1 MVGILIQLIVSGIA
15 MGFIYALVGIE
26 YTLIWNASGV
36 LNFSHDKLITLGAY
50 IFGGTYIIG
59 LGMGYVPGI
68 ILSLITVALIGLVIA
83 RVIFI
88 PLRNMTMIYT
98 IMATVMLGKIIIEFV
113 RLFWGPVPFSV
124 PGFLIGTVKVGGVVI
139 SIANIAIIVVA
150 ALCVGALQLFL
161 YKTKP
166 GKAMRCVAQNRN
178 ASQLMGIDVKHVMMI
193 TVAISMMICCLI
205 GLLVSP
211 LLNISTTMS
220 NMIGLK
226 GFATGVIGG
235 FGYLPGAII
244 GGLVIGIIENLA
256 SMVLPSVYK
265 DIVAFVLLVAFL
277 LIRPKGIT
285 GKTR

>member
-83 RVIFI
+83 RLIFI

-98 IMATVMLGKIIIEFV
+98 IMATVMLGKIIIEFI

-124 PGFLIGTVKVGGVVI
+124 PGFLVGTVKVGGIVI

-150 ALCVGALQLFL
+150 AVCVGALQLFL

-178 ASQLMGIDVKHVMMI
+178 ASQLMGIDVKYVMMI

-211 LLNISTTMS
+211 LINISTTMS

-226 GFATGVIGG
+226 GFAAGVIGG

-244 GGLVIGIIENLA
+244 GGLVIGIVENLA

-265 DIVAFVLLVAFL
+265 DIVAFVLLVVFL

>member
-226 GFATGVIGG
+226 GFAAGVIGG

-265 DIVAFVLLVAFL
+265 DIVAFVLLVVFL

>member
-113 RLFWGPVPFSV
+113 RLFWGQVPFSV

-226 GFATGVIGG
+226 GFAAGVIGG

>member
-1 MVGILIQLIVSGIA
+1 MIGILIQLIVSGIA

-50 IFGGTYIIG
+50 IFGGTYILG
-59 LGMGYVPGI
+59 WGMGYGPGI

-83 RVIFI
+83 RAIFI

-124 PGFLIGTVKVGGVVI
+124 PGFLIGTVKIGSVVI
-139 SIANIAIIVVA
+139 SIANIAIIIVA

-226 GFATGVIGG
+226 GFAAGVIGG

>member
-1 MVGILIQLIVSGIA
+1 MFGILIQLIVSGIA

-36 LNFSHDKLITLGAY
+36 LNFSHDKMITTGAY
-50 IFGGTYIIG
+50 IFGGTYILG
-59 LGMGYVPGI
+59 LGMDFIPGI
-68 ILSLITVALIGLVIA
+68 LLSLITVALLGIVVA

-98 IMATVMLGKIIIEFV
+98 IIATVMLGKIIVEAI
-113 RLFWGPVPFSV
+113 RLLWGPVPFSV
-124 PGFLIGTVKVGGVVI
+124 PGFLIGTVKVGDVVI
-139 SIANIAIIVVA
+139 SIANIAIIA
-150 ALCVGALQLFL
+150 AAAFCVLALQLFL

-166 GKAMRCVAQNRN
+166 GKAMRCVAQNRK
-178 ASQLMGIDVKHVMMI
+178 AAQLMGIDVRTVM
-193 TVAISMMICCLI
+193 TVTVMISMMICCLI

-211 LLNISTTMS
+211 LLNITTTMS

-226 GFATGVIGG
+226 GFAAGVIGG
-235 FGYLPGAII
+235 FGYLPGAIL
-244 GGLVIGIIENLA
+244 GGLCIGIVENIA

-265 DIVAFVLLVAFL
+265 DIVAFVLLVGFL
-277 LIRPKGIT
+277 LIRPAGIT

>member
-59 LGMGYVPGI
+59 LGLGYVPGI
-68 ILSLITVALIGLVIA
+68 ILSLFTVALIGLVIA
-83 RVIFI
+83 RLIFI

-98 IMATVMLGKIIIEFV
+98 IMATVMLGKIIIEFI

-124 PGFLIGTVKVGGVVI
+124 PGFLVGTVKVGGIVI

-150 ALCVGALQLFL
+150 AVCVGALQLFL

-178 ASQLMGIDVKHVMMI
+178 ASQLMGIDVKYVMMI

-226 GFATGVIGG
+226 GFAAGVIGG

-244 GGLVIGIIENLA
+244 GGLVIGIVENLA

-265 DIVAFVLLVAFL
+265 DIVAFVLLVVFL

>member
-226 GFATGVIGG
+226 GFAAGVIGG

-244 GGLVIGIIENLA
+244 GGLVIDIIENLA